1 MSSRDS
7 AQAGQLVQF
16 PDLKPKTRRELLGN
30 ELGTQFD
37 IGERLFAYFGKGDVF
52 DYLR

>member
-7 AQAGQLVQF
+7 APAGQLVQF
-16 PDLKPKTRRELLGN
+16 PDLKPKTRRELLGT

-37 IGERLFAYFGKGDVF
+37 IGERLFAFFGGGDVF
-52 DYLR
+52 DY